1 MLKPFL
7 YVMNRLKY
15 SQKFVLIALL
25 FLIPTGFMSYFLT
38 SEIQVTMNI
47 AKKEQQGVAYL
58 KPLKELLLTVQK
70 HRGVANAYLNGDAS
84 KKADLDKLEE
94 KWKKEVAA
102 VNASDAMHAED
113 FGIKSQWGGL
123 ETRLSMLLEQYGTGS
138 AGISFAKHTTMIEEL
153 LDYNVTVSDA
163 SGLTL
168 DPEQHTYYLMDMLVQ
183 RTPLLMEKIAETRG
197 LITGTLLRG
206 RLTPSEKLEYQIDY
220 DRIETAMTGLQKDW
234 VSTTAS
240 SPDIQSIQESFI
252 AASTAARDYVGL
264 LDTEILSGRLS
275 MDSDTFFA
283 KGTAAIDQISAL
295 YNETAIMMDHQLQ
308 IRIDDSKAQLVRML
322 VLTAV
327 ALLLVVAFFIA
338 FYSNVR
344 STITAL
350 EKAASR
356 LAAGDASARAEL
368 QTRDELSG
376 VGVAFNQV
384 AETFASLLRS
394 NQTVAGQL
402 ASSSQDMEAAANATT
417 IATNQIAHAVQELS
431 LMAEQQAAVSE
442 QNATAMHEMA
452 GGISRIAETAS
463 LVSDNAGQASAGA
476 IDGRRAVTAAT
487 EQMAVVRKRSSET
500 ADALSELGELSGRIG
515 DIAAV
520 MTDIA
525 GQTHLLSLNANIE
538 AARAGEHGKG
548 FAVVAHEVQKLSE
561 QSRQSADEIGGLIAE
576 ATAGIERAVA
586 AMSGSA
592 GETLRGMA
600 SMEQVTIVFDGILES
615 IGQVAEQISEV
626 SAASEQLSA
635 ATEEVAA
642 AVQETSNHSR
652 VTSEKTQEV
661 SASTEEQLASMEEV
675 LASSEALNATAG
687 RLRKELD
694 RFTF

>member
-38 SEIQVTMNI
+38 SEIQITMDV

-70 HRGVANAYLNGDAS
+70 HRGVANAYLNGDS
-84 KKADLDKLEE
+84 GKKAELEKLEAQ
-94 KWKKEVAA
+94 WKQEVEA
-102 VNASDAMHAED
+102 VHASDALYGKA
-113 FGIKSQWGGL
+113 FGIESQWSGL
-123 ETRLSMLLEQYGTGS
+123 ETRLSMLLEQYA
-138 AGISFAKHTTMIEEL
+138 AGAAGVSFAKHTTMIEEL
-153 LDYNVTVSDA
+153 LDFNVVVSDA

-183 RTPLLMEKIAETRG
+183 RTPLLMEKIAQTRG
-197 LITGTLLRG
+197 QITGTLLRG
-206 RLTPSEKLEYQIDY
+206 KLTPSEKLEYRIDY
-220 DRIETAMTGLQKDW
+220 DRIETAMVGLQKDW
-234 VSTTAS
+234 ASTTSS
-240 SPDIQSIQESFI
+240 SPDIQSMQASYT
-252 AASTAARDYVGL
+252 AASTAARDYVSL
-264 LDTEILSGRLS
+264 LDTEILNGRLS

-283 KGTAAIDQISAL
+283 KGTAAIDQISVL
-295 YNETAIMMDHQLQ
+295 YNETAIMMDRQLQ
-308 IRIDDSKAQLVRML
+308 LRIDDSQAQLIRML
-322 VLTAV
+322 ALTVV

-344 STITAL
+344 NTIAAL

-384 AETFASLLRS
+384 AETFANLLRS

-402 ASSSQDMEAAANATT
+402 AASSEDMESAANATT
-417 IATNQIAHAVQELS
+417 LATNQIAHAVQELTM
-431 LMAEQQAAVSE
+431 MAEQQAAVSE

-452 GGISRIAETAS
+452 EGISRIAETAGS
-463 LVSDNAGQASAGA
+463 VSDNADQASAGA
-476 IDGRRAVTAAT
+476 NAGRRAVTAAT

-500 ADALSELGELSGRIG
+500 SDALSKLGELSGRIG

-548 FAVVAHEVQKLSE
+548 FAVVAQEVQKLSE

-576 ATAGIERAVA
+576 ATEGIERAVA
-586 AMSGSA
+586 ATSGSTE
-592 GETLRGMA
+592 ETARGMA
-600 SMEQVTIVFDGILES
+600 SMEQVNVVFDGILES
-615 IGQVAEQISEV
+615 IGQVAAQISEV

-687 RLRKELD
+687 RLRKELS